1 MRKWLREA
9 RENGGLTMKQMA
21 EKLLISES
29 YYCAI
34 ENGTRQRNMDISLA
48 ERISETLQIPI
59 KEILRNESMIR
70 KLAGVSVT

>member
-9 RENGGLTMKQMA
+9 RENKGLTMKQMA

-48 ERISETLQIPI
+48 ERIAETLQIPM
-59 KEILRNESMIR
+59 KEILRNESAMR
-70 KLAGVSVT
+70 KLVGAPVT

>member
-9 RENGGLTMKQMA
+9 RENEGLTMKQMA

-59 KEILRNESMIR
+59 KEILRNESMMR

>member
-9 RENGGLTMKQMA
+9 RESKGLTMKQMA

-48 ERISETLQIPI
+48 ERISETLQISM
-59 KEILRNESMIR
+59 KEILRNESVMR
-70 KLAGVSVT
+70 KLAGALAT

>member
-9 RENGGLTMKQMA
+9 RENEGLTMKQMA

-59 KEILRNESMIR
+59 KEIFRNESMMR

>member
-9 RENGGLTMKQMA
+9 RENGGLTMKRMA

-59 KEILRNESMIR
+59 KEILRNESMMR